1 MAKKYKPASEK
12 TIAKGKGISTDELS
26 FKDALKYFQ
35 DRGKERGMNRFRHKG
50 KVFDLSGKEIAPKAA
65 PKAATKAAPK
75 AKEYSGRG
83 DGAAEVN
90 RRKQENK
97 KYSGRGDGL
106 SEVATRKKREEKKST
121 STLVPAA
128 GATVAARGGAAAQG
142 RPYNPSFGKGGPG
155 MAEGFQGRYQTG
167 VARAGAGRG
176 APGINPG
183 QAVKRIGGG
192 RRKSLYN
199 KDDFGFKLD

>member
-50 KVFDLSGKEIAPKAA
+50 KVYDLSGKEISPKAT
-65 PKAATKAAPK
+65 PKATPKAAPK

-83 DGAAEVN
+83 DGAAEVK
-90 RRKQENK
+90 RRQQENK
-97 KYSGRGDGL
+97 KYSGRGNGA
-106 SEVATRKKREEKKST
+106 SEVTRRKKAGEEKST
-121 STLVPAA
+121 STFVPAA
-128 GATVAARGGAAAQG
+128 GAAVAARGGSAAQG
-142 RPYNPSFGKGGPG
+142 RPYNPNYGKGGPG

-167 VARAGAGRG
+167 VARAGAGSG
-176 APGINPG
+176 APGINSG
-183 QAVKRIGGG
+183 KVARKLGTKGG
-192 RRKSLYN
+192 RRALKP
-199 KDDFGFKLD
+199 DDFNPFLN